1 MRARKKNQM
10 PCHSSAILS
19 SADTIIATTTTTT
32 DMEKKNLRAGFVWR
46 RHEWL
51 ICLASFKIF
60 VVSLII
66 VR

>member
-10 PCHSSAILS
+10 PSHSSAILS
-19 SADTIIATTTTTT
+19 SADTIMATTTTTT
-32 DMEKKNLRAGFVWR
+32 DMGKKSLRAGFVWR

-51 ICLASFKIF
+51 ICLASLKIF

-66 VR
+66 IR